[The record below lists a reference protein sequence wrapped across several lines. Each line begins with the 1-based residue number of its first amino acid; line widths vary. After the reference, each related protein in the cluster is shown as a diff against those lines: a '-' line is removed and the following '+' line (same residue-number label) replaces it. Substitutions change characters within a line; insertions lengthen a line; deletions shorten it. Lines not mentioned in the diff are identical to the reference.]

1 MCKITHMFLLRLPTG
16 LENVSKYPDL
26 VAELLRRG
34 WTDNEVK
41 DALGRNLIR
50 VFKAVEMVRSEH
62 TQTHSNTHT
71 LIDVYIHINFLCLG
85 QATKK

>member
-1 MCKITHMFLLRLPTG
+1 MCVKLHTFLLRLPTG

-50 VFKAVEMVRSEH
+50 VFKAVEMVRNKH

-71 LIDVYIHINFLCLG
+71 Y
-85 QATKK
+85 